1 MRVKVFFEKS
11 NSARSVEAGK
21 GQTIESLLKKLGINP
36 QTVIVVRNGEV
47 VPEQDTLQDKDTLKI
62 LSVKLGG

>member
-1 MRVKVFFEKS
+1 MRVKVFFEKENAS
-11 NSARSVEAGK
+11 KMADASK
-21 GQTIESLLKKLGINP
+21 GQTIESLLKALKINP
-36 QTVIVVRNGEV
+36 QTVIVVKNGEV